1 MCGCVGY
8 IGAQM
13 HGFMSVWGTW
23 VHGWMGAWACGYMG
37 AWVHGCMDEYQRRDS
52 DSGIPSD
59 KFLVSDKL

>member
-1 MCGCVGY
+1 
-8 IGAQM
+8 
-13 HGFMSVWGTW
+13 
-23 VHGWMGAWACGYMG
+23 MGAWACGYMG